1 MRWEQTPNNSGN
13 GSKTRRSSCNSSLL
27 PKESGAPGQA
37 EIRQGAALVE
47 EQAPAPGRAREAVR
61 KVRAPAGERE
71 EAPVEE
77 QAQAPGR
84 GRARAQEAVRKVRAP
99 AGEQEAGSVLVL
111 VLVPVPVLVPVL
123 VLVLDRARVEVPWE
137 RAGPESQAHRAPR
150 LEVVML
156 RSGMAV
162 GRAQQHCCAITA
174 AGAVH
179 PSREVGWGESAG
191 PLWAAVGSVSRKRT
205 CALCSASSHSSAG
218 PAKTL
223 KTSWTP

>member
-37 EIRQGAALVE
+37 EIQQGAALVE

-61 KVRAPAGERE
+61 KVRAPAGEQE
-71 EAPVEE
+71 AAPVEE

-111 VLVPVPVLVPVL
+111 VLVPVL

-156 RSGMAV
+156 PSGMAV

-179 PSREVGWGESAG
+179 ASREVGRGESAG
-191 PLWAAVGSVSRKRT
+191 PLWAAVGSVSRKRI
-205 CALCSASSHSSAG
+205 CALCSA
-218 PAKTL
+218 
-223 KTSWTP
+223 

>member
-37 EIRQGAALVE
+37 EIQQGAALVE

-61 KVRAPAGERE
+61 KVRAAAGERE
-71 EAPVEE
+71 AALVEE
-77 QAQAPGR
+77 QAPAAG
-84 GRARAQEAVRKVRAP
+84 RAQEAVRKVRAP
-99 AGEQEAGSVLVL
+99 AGEQEAGSVLVLVL

-156 RSGMAV
+156 PSGMAV
-162 GRAQQHCCAITA
+162 GRAQQHCCATTA

>member
-27 PKESGAPGQA
+27 PKETGAQGQA
-37 EIRQGAALVE
+37 EIQQGAALVE
-47 EQAPAPGRAREAVR
+47 EQALAPG
-61 KVRAPAGERE
+61 
-71 EAPVEE
+71 
-77 QAQAPGR
+77 
-84 GRARAQEAVRKVRAP
+84 RAQEAVRKVPAL
-99 AGEQEAGSVLVL
+99 AGEREAGSV
-111 VLVPVPVLVPVL
+111 PAPVLVP
-123 VLVLDRARVEVPWE
+123 DRARVEVFWE
-137 RAGPESQAHRAPR
+137 PAGRQALRAPR
-150 LEVVML
+150 SEVVML

-174 AGAVH
+174 AGAAH

-205 CALCSASSHSSAG
+205 SALCSVSSHSSAG

-223 KTSWTP
+223 KSSWTP

>member
-37 EIRQGAALVE
+37 EIQQGAALVE

-71 EAPVEE
+71 AALVEE
-77 QAQAPGR
+77 QAPAPG
-84 GRARAQEAVRKVRAP
+84 RAQEAVRKVRAP

-111 VLVPVPVLVPVL
+111 VLVPVL

-156 RSGMAV
+156 PSGMAV

-223 KTSWTP
+223 KTSLTP

>member
-37 EIRQGAALVE
+37 EIQQGAALVE
-47 EQAPAPGRAREAVR
+47 EQAPAPGLAREAVR

-71 EAPVEE
+71 A
-77 QAQAPGR
+77 AL
-84 GRARAQEAVRKVRAP
+84 
-99 AGEQEAGSVLVL
+99 EAGS
-111 VLVPVPVLVPVL
+111 VPVPVLVP
-123 VLVLDRARVEVPWE
+123 DRARVEVFWE
-137 RAGPESQAHRAPR
+137 PAGRQALRAPR
-150 LEVVML
+150 SEVVML

-179 PSREVGWGESAG
+179 PSQEVGWGESAG
-191 PLWAAVGSVSRKRT
+191 PLWAAVGSVSRKRM

-223 KTSWTP
+223 KTSWTPSPFNPGFPPCR

>member
-37 EIRQGAALVE
+37 EIQQGAALVE

-61 KVRAPAGERE
+61 KVRAPAGE
-71 EAPVEE
+71 
-77 QAQAPGR
+77 
-84 GRARAQEAVRKVRAP
+84 
-99 AGEQEAGSVLVL
+99 QEAGSVLVL
-111 VLVPVPVLVPVL
+111 VLVPVL

-156 RSGMAV
+156 PSGMAV
-162 GRAQQHCCAITA
+162 GRAQQHCCATTA

-179 PSREVGWGESAG
+179 PSREVGRGESAG
-191 PLWAAVGSVSRKRT
+191 PLWAAVGSVSRKRM